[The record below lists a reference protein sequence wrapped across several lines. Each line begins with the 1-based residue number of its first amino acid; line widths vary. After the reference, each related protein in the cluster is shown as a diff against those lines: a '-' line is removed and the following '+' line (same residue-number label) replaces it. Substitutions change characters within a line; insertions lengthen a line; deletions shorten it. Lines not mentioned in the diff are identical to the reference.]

1 MAENSDSAKDE
12 NFILTYHRTSKM
24 VTCVCGKLIERAHTC
39 LITKSGQTRVIVQTC
54 GYESWKPKKED
65 ECATKKEWN
74 RRKDLIMALLN
85 SFRNEVFLINND
97 EDLACE
103 LFCPIK
109 WAGCKAYCDGI
120 WSSDS
125 CEKKKEWPLYDQWR
139 VDKEKRADHG
149 ASQLIQECSLSHQQC
164 EW

>member
-1 MAENSDSAKDE
+1 MLSHYKVDSQFRYKHKLTNQQGRRNLTNSQPTKQKKTTNQPIEMGQFLMTTPITPLAILFLFIIASTAEYCLVECDIRSSYTCIKKD
-12 NFILTYHRTSKM
+12 
-24 VTCVCGKLIERAHTC
+24 
-39 LITKSGQTRVIVQTC
+39 
-54 GYESWKPKKED
+54 D
-65 ECATKKEWN
+65 ECTTKKEWN

-85 SFRNEVFLINND
+85 SFRNEVSLINND

-125 CEKKKEWPLYDQWR
+125 CGKKKE
-139 VDKEKRADHG
+139 
-149 ASQLIQECSLSHQQC
+149 
-164 EW
+164 